1 MSDSLTAAIVGE
13 QAALYAY
20 GVAGPHLADADRD
33 MALGGLAAHRARILL
48 LRERADDASEP
59 GAAGGY
65 LTGPVE
71 SPEQARALLAGVE
84 ARLAATYADL
94 AGQCTGSDRTESVL
108 AACECSARAISW
120 GGPPEAFPGR

>member
-1 MSDSLTAAIVGE
+1 MNDALTAAIIGE

-33 MALGGLAAHRARILL
+33 MALGGLAAHRARILI
-48 LRERADDASEP
+48 LRERADDVTEP

-71 SPEQARALLAGVE
+71 TPEQARALLAGAE

-94 AGQCTGSDRTESVL
+94 AGASSGADRTEAVL
-108 AACECSARAISW
+108 TACECSARAIGW